1 MTKNYLY
8 GIEHLHTMF
17 NATTVAFDCETT
29 GLQPVFGGLRL
40 LQLAA
45 LDRTPVVID
54 CWDLTDEDWIDLEE
68 FFSVKRYWIAHNA
81 VFDLG
86 WLQEHELYPEGE
98 VLCTMLASRIL
109 TNGLPNVKHGLQHVV
124 KRYLKLD
131 ISKEEQKSDWSGD
144 LTPSQLEYAAYDVYL
159 LTQLDGPINQR
170 MAVGNLHK
178 AWFLECAALPSMAQL
193 WRTGLPFNLESLQG
207 LHADLAKDHV
217 RLGDAFIETLDKALP
232 ASKKLPR
239 DPDGSFNL
247 RSKAEGSV
255 RAGTKK
261 EAGFNLNS
269 PKQLL
274 DIFTT
279 LLDRQPV
286 NSEGKPSASRSAL
299 REYAADHP
307 VVAEYLA
314 WKRVEKRRQMVEA
327 LIKHF
332 DSSGFIKA
340 SYMQLGADTGR
351 MSCVSGD
358 TILITSR
365 GNFTFEEYLPQEGD
379 LVLTHKGRWMPVKRK
394 LYRGV
399 EPVFEVVTA
408 EGGMLCC
415 TSDHKLWT
423 GSEWVRIC
431 DLFVGASLG
440 LFEEVGSAAGKHRSC
455 ASRVSERTTSHCLQS
470 GGDARNKPPECYA
483 GFERA
488 AVTGEKK
495 GGKSSSVIAGES
507 RSPKP
512 YEGQEWFPA
521 PQLHRECGGFQRLL
535 DGTGREREAGVPAS
549 FGDGTSLRPG
559 DFASSSGRASYRW
572 EHEEQHAGQLSLG
585 DKEGSC
591 GFTHTTTVVESIK
604 PVGPMGVWDIE
615 VEGDHS
621 YALYGFLSHN
631 CIGPN
636 LQQIPRDP
644 RFRACVKA
652 PAGWKLV
659 VADYAQMELRLAANE
674 AQDELMIRAFQEG
687 LDLHTVTAM
696 QIYGVTEDEV
706 TKDMRQVSKSANFG
720 LLYGSGARGLR
731 NYAAGMGIQMDLLEA
746 GEIRAKFH
754 ASYKGIS
761 RWQRENAA
769 QANRPS
775 NDAAIRIRESGLRRF
790 LPGDYNSLTVRCN
803 TPIQGAGAAVL
814 KRTLGKLWPL
824 LKADGEE
831 VVRLAGVVHDEC
843 LLLVREEHAE
853 TWRCQLEAVMEE
865 AEAEWLGPVPAL
877 AEAKVAD
884 SWVDAK

>member
-1 MTKNYLY
+1 MAPKYLY

-54 CWDLTDEDWIDLEE
+54 CWDLKDEDWVDLEE

-86 WLQEHELYPEGE
+86 WLQEHELYPEGD

-109 TNGLPNVKHGLQHVV
+109 TNGLPNLKHGLQHVV

-193 WRTGLPFNLESLQG
+193 WRTGLPFNLESLQE

-351 MSCVSGD
+351 MSC
-358 TILITSR
+358 
-365 GNFTFEEYLPQEGD
+365 
-379 LVLTHKGRWMPVKRK
+379 
-394 LYRGV
+394 
-399 EPVFEVVTA
+399 
-408 EGGMLCC
+408 
-415 TSDHKLWT
+415 
-423 GSEWVRIC
+423 
-431 DLFVGASLG
+431 
-440 LFEEVGSAAGKHRSC
+440 
-455 ASRVSERTTSHCLQS
+455 
-470 GGDARNKPPECYA
+470 
-483 GFERA
+483 
-488 AVTGEKK
+488 
-495 GGKSSSVIAGES
+495 
-507 RSPKP
+507 
-512 YEGQEWFPA
+512 
-521 PQLHRECGGFQRLL
+521 
-535 DGTGREREAGVPAS
+535 
-549 FGDGTSLRPG
+549 
-559 DFASSSGRASYRW
+559 
-572 EHEEQHAGQLSLG
+572 
-585 DKEGSC
+585 
-591 GFTHTTTVVESIK
+591 
-604 PVGPMGVWDIE
+604 
-615 VEGDHS
+615 
-621 YALYGFLSHN
+621 
-631 CIGPN
+631 IGPN

-674 AQDELMIRAFQEG
+674 AQDELMIQAFQEG

-754 ASYKGIS
+754 ASYKGIC

-790 LPGDYNSLTVRCN
+790 LPGEYNSLTVRCN

-831 VVRLAGVVHDEC
+831 VVRLAGVVHDEVI
-843 LLLVREEHAE
+843 LLVREEHADV
-853 TWRCQLEAVMEE
+853 WCQQLAAVMQD
-865 AEAEWLGPVPAL
+865 AEAEWLGPVPPL
-877 AEAKVAD
+877 AEAKAAD